1 MHEYEGILGRLQPT
15 IKPLL
20 RPHLEDMETKI
31 APGFSLL
38 VWTSMNIDGYM
49 HRFKQVRERCTWA
62 HAHTRMHTHSHTHM
76 HLLTHAHTCTHTH
89 THDTYSYAHTY
100 TC

>member
-1 MHEYEGILGRLQPT
+1 MSSLLLLHLVHEYKCYVTHKHTHTLTHAQEEKYKYYYNQLSHLVHEYEGIVGRLQPT

-20 RPHLEDMETKI
+20 RPHLLDMETKI

-49 HRFKQVRERCTWA
+49 HRFKQVCA
-62 HAHTRMHTHSHTHM
+62 AV
-76 HLLTHAHTCTHTH
+76 
-89 THDTYSYAHTY
+89 
-100 TC
+100 